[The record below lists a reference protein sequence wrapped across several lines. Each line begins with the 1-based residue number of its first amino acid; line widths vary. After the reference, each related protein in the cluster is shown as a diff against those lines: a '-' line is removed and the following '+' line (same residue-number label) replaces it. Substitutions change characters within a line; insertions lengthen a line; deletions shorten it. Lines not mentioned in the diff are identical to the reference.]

1 MFPCELLQDFFIL
14 LIWISFS
21 SFFFRSSRV
30 SCENPKW
37 HGIVLFCDPLRK
49 NKLAE
54 TSFLLKLTIPLSC
67 RLDVCLLQLINI
79 NKTNSSHTLK
89 SSTLLSMILEPLHY
103 TSSFSTYTLS
113 VCSRFLFLFILF
125 ILFSFH
131 DNKDCNWILL
141 HFNPRWHNSSCN
153 SLWAISRNHPNQKQ
167 CNSAGASILKN
178 GREPDTHAWNCLEVI
193 HQRLHC
199 KSLLTWEVLGDQL
212 VFS

>member
-1 MFPCELLQDFFIL
+1 M
-14 LIWISFS
+14 
-21 SFFFRSSRV
+21 
-30 SCENPKW
+30 
-37 HGIVLFCDPLRK
+37 LFCDPLRK

-103 TSSFSTYTLS
+103 PSSFSTYTLS

-125 ILFSFH
+125 SFH
-131 DNKDCNWILL
+131 NNKDCNWILL

-153 SLWAISRNHPNQKQ
+153 ILWAISRNHPNQKQ